1 MAEYKLKKPII
12 TGAGETIEVL
22 NLDWDSLSFGD
33 FQTVRRVRLMMGDVS
48 ASDSVSPK
56 LDNGL
61 RIALAWV
68 AAVKGTKG
76 LVVED
81 CVRLSMLDT
90 LELSDECFDDYL
102 TA

>member
-1 MAEYKLKKPII
+1 
-12 TGAGETIEVL
+12 
-22 NLDWDSLSFGD
+22 
-33 FQTVRRVRLMMGDVS
+33 
-48 ASDSVSPK
+48 
-56 LDNGL
+56 
-61 RIALAWV
+61 
-68 AAVKGTKG
+68 VKGTKG

>member
-1 MAEYKLKKPII
+1 MSEYKLKRPLI
-12 TGAGETIEVL
+12 TSAGDTIEVL
-22 NLDWDSLSFGD
+22 NLDWDNLSFGD
-33 FQTVRRVRLMMGDVS
+33 FQTVRRVRLMMGEVS
-48 ASDSVSPK
+48 SSDNVSPK
-56 LDNGL
+56 LDNSL

-81 CVRLSMLDT
+81 CVRLSMRDT